1 MEVISM
7 KLNYVQHWEYNLCD
21 TFKSFIEYN
30 NLQSELC
37 IVYKDSVQEMLNKPV
52 NITKDNIINLMEQVY
67 CNEWDDETEFLNKM
81 AAQYIIENDLF
92 DCIFTIE
99 EDGNNIYY
107 ITISR
112 IVPTSQEN
120 LKRFMEKHLQAY
132 KDGFGEVVDEV
143 INKKLNGGN

>member
-1 MEVISM
+1 M
-7 KLNYVQHWEYNLCD
+7 KLNYVKHWEYNLCD

-81 AAQYIIENDLF
+81 AAQYLIENDLF
-92 DCIFTIE
+92 DCIFTI